1 MSPNPDC
8 AELRSLLEIEQ
19 ACCTGLRAVLDAERA
34 AVRGY
39 ELPAL
44 LETLKEREALQ
55 GQWQRAAAAR
65 RRRVSEL
72 VDGLRTAFAAD
83 PTLESV
89 VVALREDV
97 AEVRRQQEINE
108 GLLVAAIGSVT
119 ELLSVL
125 RRGLPGV
132 RYDERAALTSPLP
145 VVRSSHWRA

>member
-19 ACCTGLRAVLDAERA
+19 ACCAGLRSVLDAERA
-34 AVRGY
+34 AVKGY

-55 GQWQRAAAAR
+55 GQWQRASAAR
-65 RRRVSEL
+65 RRRVSQL

-89 VVALREDV
+89 VVALREDA

-119 ELLSVL
+119 DLLSVL

-145 VVRSSHWRA
+145 GISSSHWRA

>member
-1 MSPNPDC
+1 MNQNPDY

-19 ACCTGLRAVLDAERA
+19 TCCAGLRAVLDAERT
-34 AVRGY
+34 AVKSY

-55 GQWQRAAAAR
+55 GQWQRAAAMR

-108 GLLVAAIGSVT
+108 GLLVAALGSVT
-119 ELLSVL
+119 DLLSVL

-132 RYDERAALTSPLP
+132 RYDERATLTSPLP
-145 VVRSSHWRA
+145 GIRSSHWRA